1 MRRPDTSASRVLSAH
16 GDKAWI
22 DGTPAC
28 IAQLKGRSLKPVAG
42 DWVRVDWN
50 ETPPVIVD
58 VLTARNALMRS
69 EGTKTKLL
77 AANVDLA
84 VLVVSGHPIFSPDL
98 MLRVLASLY
107 AADIPVVIALNKV
120 DLAAPLALAR
130 QVLRDALPALTD
142 EEGAAPP
149 VVACCEISATS
160 GDGHEGIAPLLREI
174 APRLSRLEEN
184 EETAIA
190 LIGQSGMGKSSLL
203 NRLIPQAEAETREIS
218 QALQTGR
225 HTTTVSR
232 AYRWPGEPT
241 KGQPWVIDTP
251 GFQRFGIAH
260 LSQDQV
266 AETFPEWSILQ
277 KRQTCR
283 FYNCRHSHE
292 PGCGVKAG
300 IADFLA
306 RNPECGKHLEQRRQY
321 WLSLAAGT
329 QT

>member
-1 MRRPDTSASRVLSAH
+1 M
-16 GDKAWI
+16 
-22 DGTPAC
+22 
-28 IAQLKGRSLKPVAG
+28 
-42 DWVRVDWN
+42 RVDWN
-50 ETPPVIVD
+50 ENPPVIVE

-69 EGTKTKLL
+69 EGPKTKLL

-98 MLRVLASLY
+98 LLRVLASLH

-120 DLAAPLALAR
+120 DLSATLALAR
-130 QVLRDALPALTD
+130 QTLRLALPALTD
-142 EEGAAPP
+142 AEGGIPP

-160 GDGHEGIAPLLREI
+160 GEGSEGIAPALREI
-174 APRLSRLEEN
+174 APWLSGLEDTA
-184 EETAIA
+184 ETAIA

-203 NRLIPQAEAETREIS
+203 NRLIPQAEAETQEIS

-232 AYRWPGEPT
+232 AYRWPDAPAAGDS
-241 KGQPWVIDTP
+241 WVIDTP

-300 IADFLA
+300 IADFLE
-306 RNPECGKHLEQRRQY
+306 RDPDRGKHLEQRRQY